1 MRPLPDRHL
10 DVFIELYQ
18 KRFGIALERAVALE
32 KGLQLCRFVEKVVMH
47 QKSENLYGRARNEQ
61 LCDFTEKC
69 SK

>member
-18 KRFGIALERAVALE
+18 KRFGIALDRAVALE

-47 QKSENLYGRARNEQ
+47 QKSENLYGRTRNEQ
-61 LCDFTEKC
+61 LCDSTETCGK
-69 SK
+69 